1 MCVCVCL
8 NSWLCTVLLWMHSV
22 WVFVGREAPAERF
35 YGNIRVF
42 HAELDVLVFRILRFF
57 FRDVNLNQYYSLT

>member
-1 MCVCVCL
+1 
-8 NSWLCTVLLWMHSV
+8 MHSV